1 MFEKKLKRLEEIVQ
15 AMESEDLELEKS
27 LGLFEEGVR
36 LTKECQ
42 THLTQAEQKVRMLLG
57 VDANGN
63 PITKDF
69 KPSDT
74 NERF

>member
-15 AMESEDLELEKS
+15 SMESQELDLEKS
-27 LGLFEEGVR
+27 LAMFEEGVK

-42 THLTQAEQKVRMLLG
+42 SHLNQAEQKVKLLMG

-69 KPSDT
+69 KTSET
-74 NERF
+74 E